1 MAKQKHTSAHRPHAH
16 SVAHSP
22 AEQLYH
28 HLRQQQQQQQQQDLI
43 NSEIQHIV
51 HLLRQSRFFWLDQQK
66 FLVDTKA
73 KLIWNANPA
82 QANTSYFTSNPVSQ
96 FSFLSSLFK
105 SNRPN
110 TSYPTSPPPAMPS
123 FLGLS
128 NWSLPPI
135 EQIRA
140 FSRHSAN
147 PLYQSDYRLWG
158 QSYWQALE
166 NRRPV
171 GIDLGIGN
179 ESGRYI
185 DGYVITLNKT
195 FQNQSLERFLF
206 WAMENKFSIS
216 TLSEP
221 QKDLSAKLQ
230 KDLSAKLQKDLSAK
244 LYDSLQALY
253 KKIDYNR
260 CRLPKLDHHRFTDIH
275 QGLWEFVGL
284 PENLLLEQGV
294 RARNPALDIRAGNIG
309 IDFGTSSTVVAYEDE
324 NGRARLL
331 RVGVDNFYAEA
342 QPEHYENPTILEF
355 FDFDAFLQAW
365 QQNAYQP
372 LVSWNDVHC
381 SHEALCHLR
390 NNKSDPKVVSAILG
404 KIKQWALRE
413 AEDIRVR
420 FSDFDHGKEHELAP
434 LTLRN
439 PVKGAKLTVNPQDP
453 FDPIELYAWFLGLNI
468 NWRARG
474 IFLKYYMTFPV
485 AYPKE
490 VKEKILSSFR
500 RGLLRSLPEA
510 LSNNSEAMEQFEVI
524 ERASEPAAYVAAA
537 MPAHKIEPTEEGVA
551 YAVFDFGGGTTDFDF
566 GYYRWAT
573 EQEEEAGIETVFE
586 HFEAAGDKF
595 LGGENLLENLAYRV
609 FRDNLNICREKQISF
624 TRPLDAE
631 DFTGSEMLLEKTQA
645 AYTNTLMLMSQLRSF
660 WEQGSREN
668 TGAIKMEFINRNG
681 NKVDCDFTFPYD
693 ELQDYLERRISLGIE
708 NFLIAMKKAF
718 GNQLPKQ
725 VHILLAGNSS
735 RSRLVTDSFGLI
747 PEPKENEA
755 SDDIAQTRCD
765 ITKATIEMVFGDH
778 CPEIIAHAPL
788 AANKDNEAI
797 PTAKTGV
804 ALGILR
810 LCPGSSVKV
819 INHATHTSNGEA
831 PFSHYVGRIHRKKF
845 QVGIHRNAS
854 YQEWHKIG
862 VVVEGVFNLF
872 HTQSNL
878 AHGGNMEEG
887 HTELYKKRIDFAGN
901 SNGHAV
907 FARAIKPNVI
917 ELCTA
922 PNQEAVT
929 AGQANNI
936 KELALI

>member
-1 MAKQKHTSAHRPHAH
+1 M
-16 SVAHSP
+16 
-22 AEQLYH
+22 
-28 HLRQQQQQQQQQDLI
+28 
-43 NSEIQHIV
+43 
-51 HLLRQSRFFWLDQQK
+51 
-66 FLVDTKA
+66 
-73 KLIWNANPA
+73 
-82 QANTSYFTSNPVSQ
+82 
-96 FSFLSSLFK
+96 
-105 SNRPN
+105 
-110 TSYPTSPPPAMPS
+110 PT
-123 FLGLS
+123 
-128 NWSLPPI
+128 I

-158 QSYWQALE
+158 QCYWQALE
-166 NRRPV
+166 NHRPV
-171 GIDLGIGN
+171 GIDLDSGY
-179 ESGRYI
+179 ESSRNT
-185 DGYVITLNKT
+185 DGFIITLNKT
-195 FQNQSLERFLF
+195 FQNQSFEIFLF

-221 QKDLSAKLQ
+221 QKDLSAKLYN
-230 KDLSAKLQKDLSAK
+230 LVK

-253 KKIDYNR
+253 ENIDYNR

-355 FDFDAFLQAW
+355 IDFDAFLQAW

-381 SHEALCHLR
+381 SHEALYRLR
-390 NNKSDPKVVSAILG
+390 NNDGDPKVVSAILG

-420 FSDFDHGKEHELAP
+420 FSDFNHGKEHELAP

-609 FRDNLNICREKQISF
+609 FRDNLNICRKEQISF

-645 AYTNTLMLMSQLRSF
+645 AYTNTLMLMSKLRSF

-681 NKVDCDFTFPYD
+681 NKVNCDFTCPYD

>member
-22 AEQLYH
+22 TEQLYH
-28 HLRQQQQQQQQQDLI
+28 HLRQQQQNLI

-66 FLVDTKA
+66 FLVDTQT
-73 KLIWNANPA
+73 KLIWNANPT
-82 QANTSYFTSNPVSQ
+82 QANTLYSTS
-96 FSFLSSLFK
+96 
-105 SNRPN
+105 
-110 TSYPTSPPPAMPS
+110 SPPDMPS

-128 NWSLPPI
+128 NWSLPTI
-135 EQIRA
+135 GQIRA

-147 PLYQSDYRLWG
+147 PLYQSNYRLWE
-158 QSYWQALE
+158 QRYWQALE
-166 NRRPV
+166 NHRPV
-171 GIDLGIGN
+171 GIDLDIFCK
-179 ESGRYI
+179 STRRT
-185 DGYVITLNKT
+185 DGCIITLNKT
-195 FQNQSLERFLF
+195 FQNQSLERFFF

-221 QKDLSAKLQ
+221 KKN
-230 KDLSAKLQKDLSAK
+230 LSAK
-244 LYDSLQALY
+244 LYNLVKLYDNDSLQTLY
-253 KKIDYNR
+253 EKIDYNR

-355 FDFDAFLQAW
+355 IDFDAFLQAW

-372 LVSWNDVHC
+372 LVSWNHVHC
-381 SHEALCHLR
+381 SHEALYNLR
-390 NNKSDPKVVSAILG
+390 NNNSDPKVVSAILG

-420 FSDFDHGKEHELAP
+420 FSDRKHGKEHELAP

-609 FRDNLNICREKQISF
+609 FRHNLNICREKQISF

-645 AYTNTLMLMSQLRSF
+645 AYTNTLMLMSKLRSF

-681 NKVDCDFTFPYD
+681 NKVNCDFTCPYD

-718 GNQLPKQ
+718 GDQLPKQ

-747 PEPKENEA
+747 PEPKENET

-778 CPEIIAHAPL
+778 CPEMIAHAPL

>member
-28 HLRQQQQQQQQQDLI
+28 HLRQQI
-43 NSEIQHIV
+43 NSEIQHIT
-51 HLLRQSRFFWLDQQK
+51 HLLGQSPFFWLDQQK
-66 FLVDTKA
+66 FLVDTQA

-82 QANTSYFTSNPVSQ
+82 QANTRYSTSS
-96 FSFLSSLFK
+96 
-105 SNRPN
+105 
-110 TSYPTSPPPAMPS
+110 PPAMPS

-128 NWSLPPI
+128 NWSLPTI

-147 PLYQSDYRLWG
+147 PLYQSNYRLWG
-158 QSYWQALE
+158 SCYWQALE
-166 NRRPV
+166 NHRPV
-171 GIDLGIGN
+171 GIDLDIGC
-179 ESGRYI
+179 ESRRHY
-185 DGYVITLNKT
+185 DGHIITLNKT

-221 QKDLSAKLQ
+221 QKDLSAKLYN
-230 KDLSAKLQKDLSAK
+230 LVK
-244 LYDSLQALY
+244 LYDNDSLQTLY
-253 KKIDYNR
+253 ENIDYNR

-390 NNKSDPKVVSAILG
+390 NNNSDPKVVSAILG

-645 AYTNTLMLMSQLRSF
+645 AYTNTLMLMSKLRSF

-778 CPEIIAHAPL
+778 CPEMIAHAPL

>member
-28 HLRQQQQQQQQQDLI
+28 HLRQQI
-43 NSEIQHIV
+43 NSEIQHIT
-51 HLLRQSRFFWLDQQK
+51 HLLGQSPFLWLDQQK
-66 FLVDTKA
+66 FLVDTQA
-73 KLIWNANPA
+73 KLIWNANRA
-82 QANTSYFTSNPVSQ
+82 QVNT
-96 FSFLSSLFK
+96 
-105 SNRPN
+105 R
-110 TSYPTSPPPAMPS
+110 YPTDNPPAMPS

-128 NWSLPPI
+128 NWSLPTI

-147 PLYQSDYRLWG
+147 PLYQSNYRLWE
-158 QSYWQALE
+158 QCYWQALE
-166 NRRPV
+166 NHHPV
-171 GIDLGIGN
+171 GIDLDSSY
-179 ESGRYI
+179 ESRRKTAGC
-185 DGYVITLNKT
+185 VITLNKT

-206 WAMENKFSIS
+206 WAIENKFSIS

-221 QKDLSAKLQ
+221 QKN
-230 KDLSAKLQKDLSAK
+230 LSAK
-244 LYDSLQALY
+244 LYYLVKLYHNDSLQALY

-355 FDFDAFLQAW
+355 IDFDAFLQAW

-381 SHEALCHLR
+381 SHEALYSLR
-390 NNKSDPKVVSAILG
+390 NNNSDSKVVSAILG

-420 FSDFDHGKEHELAP
+420 FSDRKHGKEHELAP

-609 FRDNLNICREKQISF
+609 FRDNLNICREEQISF

-755 SDDIAQTRCD
+755 SDDIAQTRYD

>member
-16 SVAHSP
+16 SVARSP

-28 HLRQQQQQQQQQDLI
+28 HLRQQQQQQQQDLI

-51 HLLRQSRFFWLDQQK
+51 HLLRQSPFFWLDQQK
-66 FLVDTKA
+66 FLVNTHS

-82 QANTSYFTSNPVSQ
+82 QANTSYSISGVQRIFAV
-96 FSFLSSLFK
+96 FSEAA
-105 SNRPN
+105 N
-110 TSYPTSPPPAMPS
+110 TSSPPAMPS

-128 NWSLPPI
+128 NWSLPTI

-140 FSRHSAN
+140 FSRHSTN
-147 PLYQSDYRLWG
+147 PLYQSNYRLWG
-158 QSYWQALE
+158 QYNWQALE
-166 NRRPV
+166 NHRPV
-171 GIDLGIGN
+171 GIDLDIGC
-179 ESGRYI
+179 ESRRYTG
-185 DGYVITLNKT
+185 GYIITLNKT

-206 WAMENKFSIS
+206 WAIENKFSIS

-221 QKDLSAKLQ
+221 Q

-331 RVGVDNFYAEA
+331 RVGVDDFYAEA

-390 NNKSDPKVVSAILG
+390 NNNSDPKVVSAILG

-609 FRDNLNICREKQISF
+609 FRDNLNICREEQISF

-778 CPEIIAHAPL
+778 CPEMIAHAPL

>member
-28 HLRQQQQQQQQQDLI
+28 HLRQQI
-43 NSEIQHIV
+43 NSEIQHIT
-51 HLLRQSRFFWLDQQK
+51 HLLGQSPFFWLDQQK
-66 FLVDTKA
+66 FLVDTQA

-82 QANTSYFTSNPVSQ
+82 QANTRYSTSS
-96 FSFLSSLFK
+96 
-105 SNRPN
+105 
-110 TSYPTSPPPAMPS
+110 PPAMPS

-128 NWSLPPI
+128 NWSLPTI

-147 PLYQSDYRLWG
+147 PLYQSNYRLWG
-158 QSYWQALE
+158 SCYWQALE
-166 NRRPV
+166 NHRPV
-171 GIDLGIGN
+171 GIDLDIDC
-179 ESGRYI
+179 ESRRHY
-185 DGYVITLNKT
+185 DGHIITLNKT

-221 QKDLSAKLQ
+221 QKDLSAKLYN
-230 KDLSAKLQKDLSAK
+230 LVK
-244 LYDSLQALY
+244 LYDNDSLQTLY
-253 KKIDYNR
+253 ENIDYNR

-390 NNKSDPKVVSAILG
+390 NNNSDPKVVSAILG

-645 AYTNTLMLMSQLRSF
+645 AYTNTLMLMSKLRSF

-778 CPEIIAHAPL
+778 CPEMIAHAPL

>member
-1 MAKQKHTSAHRPHAH
+1 MAKQKHSPHAH

-28 HLRQQQQQQQQQDLI
+28 HLRQQQQQQQQDLI

-51 HLLRQSRFFWLDQQK
+51 HLLGQSPFFWLDQKK
-66 FLVDTKA
+66 FLVDTQA
-73 KLIWNANPA
+73 KLIWNADPA
-82 QANTSYFTSNPVSQ
+82 QANTNYFTDN
-96 FSFLSSLFK
+96 
-105 SNRPN
+105 
-110 TSYPTSPPPAMPS
+110 PPAMPS

-128 NWSLPPI
+128 NWSLPTI
-135 EQIRA
+135 KQIRT

-147 PLYQSDYRLWG
+147 PLYQSDFRLWG
-158 QSYWQALE
+158 QRDWHALE
-166 NRRPV
+166 NHRPV
-171 GIDLGIGN
+171 VIDLNIGGKK
-179 ESGRYI
+179 SMWHTYGHI
-185 DGYVITLNKT
+185 ITLNQT

-216 TLSEP
+216 ILSEP
-221 QKDLSAKLQ
+221 QKDLSAKLYN
-230 KDLSAKLQKDLSAK
+230 LVK
-244 LYDSLQALY
+244 LYHNDSLQAFY
-253 KKIDYNR
+253 ENIDYNR

-355 FDFDAFLQAW
+355 IDFDAFLQAW

-381 SHEALCHLR
+381 SHEALYRLR
-390 NNKSDPKVVSAILG
+390 NNDGDPKVVSAILG

-420 FSDFDHGKEHELAP
+420 FSDFNHGKEHELAP

-645 AYTNTLMLMSQLRSF
+645 AYTNTLMLMSKLRSF

-681 NKVDCDFTFPYD
+681 NKVNCDFTCPYD

-755 SDDIAQTRCD
+755 SDDIAQTRYD

>member
-1 MAKQKHTSAHRPHAH
+1 MAKQKHSPHAH

-28 HLRQQQQQQQQQDLI
+28 HLRQQQQQQQQDLI

-51 HLLRQSRFFWLDQQK
+51 HLLGQSPFFWLDQKK
-66 FLVDTKA
+66 FLVDTQA
-73 KLIWNANPA
+73 KLIWNADPA
-82 QANTSYFTSNPVSQ
+82 QANTDYFTDN
-96 FSFLSSLFK
+96 
-105 SNRPN
+105 
-110 TSYPTSPPPAMPS
+110 PPAMPS

-128 NWSLPPI
+128 NWSLPTI
-135 EQIRA
+135 KQIRT

-147 PLYQSDYRLWG
+147 PLYQSDFRLWG
-158 QSYWQALE
+158 QRDWHALE
-166 NRRPV
+166 NHRPV
-171 GIDLGIGN
+171 VIDLNIGGKK
-179 ESGRYI
+179 SMWHTYGHI
-185 DGYVITLNKT
+185 ITLNQT

-221 QKDLSAKLQ
+221 QKDLSAKLYN
-230 KDLSAKLQKDLSAK
+230 LVK
-244 LYDSLQALY
+244 LYHNDSLQAFY
-253 KKIDYNR
+253 ENIDYNR

-355 FDFDAFLQAW
+355 IDFDAFLQAW

-381 SHEALCHLR
+381 SHEALYRLR
-390 NNKSDPKVVSAILG
+390 NNDGDPKVVSAILG

-420 FSDFDHGKEHELAP
+420 FSDFNHGKEHELAP

-645 AYTNTLMLMSQLRSF
+645 AYTNTLMLMSKLRSF

-681 NKVDCDFTFPYD
+681 NKVNCDFTCPYD

-755 SDDIAQTRCD
+755 SDDIAQTRYD

>member
-28 HLRQQQQQQQQQDLI
+28 HLRQQQQDLI

-51 HLLRQSRFFWLDQQK
+51 HLLGQSPFFWLDQKK
-66 FLVDTKA
+66 FLVDTQA
-73 KLIWNANPA
+73 KLIWNANSV
-82 QANTSYFTSNPVSQ
+82 QANTRYSTN
-96 FSFLSSLFK
+96 
-105 SNRPN
+105 N
-110 TSYPTSPPPAMPS
+110 PPATPS

-128 NWSLPPI
+128 NWSLPTI

-158 QSYWQALE
+158 QCYWQALE
-166 NRRPV
+166 NHRPV
-171 GIDLGIGN
+171 GIDLDSGY
-179 ESGRYI
+179 ESSRNT
-185 DGYVITLNKT
+185 DGFIITLNKT
-195 FQNQSLERFLF
+195 FQNQSFEIFLF

-221 QKDLSAKLQ
+221 QKDLSAKLYN
-230 KDLSAKLQKDLSAK
+230 LVK

-253 KKIDYNR
+253 ENIDYNR

-355 FDFDAFLQAW
+355 IDFDAFLQAW

-381 SHEALCHLR
+381 SHEALYRLR
-390 NNKSDPKVVSAILG
+390 NNDGDPKVVSAILG

-420 FSDFDHGKEHELAP
+420 FSDFNHGKEHELAP

-609 FRDNLNICREKQISF
+609 FRDNLNICRKEQISF

-645 AYTNTLMLMSQLRSF
+645 AYTNTLMLMSKLRSF

-681 NKVDCDFTFPYD
+681 NKVNCDFTCPYD

>member
-1 MAKQKHTSAHRPHAH
+1 
-16 SVAHSP
+16 
-22 AEQLYH
+22 
-28 HLRQQQQQQQQQDLI
+28 
-43 NSEIQHIV
+43 
-51 HLLRQSRFFWLDQQK
+51 
-66 FLVDTKA
+66 
-73 KLIWNANPA
+73 
-82 QANTSYFTSNPVSQ
+82 
-96 FSFLSSLFK
+96 
-105 SNRPN
+105 
-110 TSYPTSPPPAMPS
+110 MPS

-128 NWSLPPI
+128 NWSLPTI
-135 EQIRA
+135 KQIRA

-158 QSYWQALE
+158 QYAWQALE
-166 NRRPV
+166 NHRPV
-171 GIDLGIGN
+171 GIDLDIGY
-179 ESGRYI
+179 ESNRYEY
-185 DGYVITLNKT
+185 GYVITLNKT

-221 QKDLSAKLQ
+221 Q

-355 FDFDAFLQAW
+355 IDFDAFLQAW

-381 SHEALCHLR
+381 SHEALYSLR
-390 NNKSDPKVVSAILG
+390 NNNSDPKVVSAILG

-420 FSDFDHGKEHELAP
+420 FSDRKHGKEHELAP

-609 FRDNLNICREKQISF
+609 FRHNLNICREKQISF

-645 AYTNTLMLMSQLRSF
+645 AYTNTLMLMSKLRSF

-668 TGAIKMEFINRNG
+668 TGAIKMEFISRNG
-681 NKVDCDFTFPYD
+681 NKVNCDFTFPYD

-718 GNQLPKQ
+718 GEQLPKQ

-778 CPEIIAHAPL
+778 CPEMIAHAPL

>member
-28 HLRQQQQQQQQQDLI
+28 HLRQQI
-43 NSEIQHIV
+43 NSEIQHIT

-66 FLVDTKA
+66 FLVNTQA

-82 QANTSYFTSNPVSQ
+82 QANTRYSTSS
-96 FSFLSSLFK
+96 
-105 SNRPN
+105 
-110 TSYPTSPPPAMPS
+110 PPAMPS

-128 NWSLPPI
+128 NWSLPTI
-135 EQIRA
+135 KQIRA

-147 PLYQSDYRLWG
+147 PLYQSNYRLWE
-158 QSYWQALE
+158 QRYWQALE
-166 NRRPV
+166 NHRPV
-171 GIDLGIGN
+171 GIDLDIFCK
-179 ESGRYI
+179 STRRT
-185 DGYVITLNKT
+185 DGCIITLNKT

-221 QKDLSAKLQ
+221 QKDLLV
-230 KDLSAKLQKDLSAK
+230 K
-244 LYDSLQALY
+244 LYDSDSLQALY
-253 KKIDYNR
+253 ENIDYNR

-390 NNKSDPKVVSAILG
+390 NNNSDPKVVSAILG

-645 AYTNTLMLMSQLRSF
+645 AYTNTLMLMSKLRSF

-718 GNQLPKQ
+718 GDQLPKQ

-778 CPEIIAHAPL
+778 CPEMIAHAPL

-878 AHGGNMEEG
+878 AHSGNMEEG

>member
-28 HLRQQQQQQQQQDLI
+28 HLRQQI
-43 NSEIQHIV
+43 NSEIQHIT
-51 HLLRQSRFFWLDQQK
+51 HLLGQSPFFWLDQQK
-66 FLVDTKA
+66 FLVDTQA

-82 QANTSYFTSNPVSQ
+82 QANTRYSTSS
-96 FSFLSSLFK
+96 
-105 SNRPN
+105 
-110 TSYPTSPPPAMPS
+110 PPAMPS

-128 NWSLPPI
+128 NWSLPTI

-147 PLYQSDYRLWG
+147 PLYQSNYRLWE
-158 QSYWQALE
+158 QCYWQALE
-166 NRRPV
+166 NHRPV
-171 GIDLGIGN
+171 GINLDIGC
-179 ESGRYI
+179 ESRRLTNGRI
-185 DGYVITLNKT
+185 ITLNKT

-221 QKDLSAKLQ
+221 QKDLSAKLYN
-230 KDLSAKLQKDLSAK
+230 LVK
-244 LYDSLQALY
+244 LYDNDSLQTLY
-253 KKIDYNR
+253 ENIDYNR

-390 NNKSDPKVVSAILG
+390 NNNSDPKVVSAILG

-645 AYTNTLMLMSQLRSF
+645 AYTNTLMLMSKLRSF

-755 SDDIAQTRCD
+755 SDDIAQSRCD

-778 CPEIIAHAPL
+778 CPEMIAHAPL

>member
-1 MAKQKHTSAHRPHAH
+1 MAKQKHTPAHRPHAH

-28 HLRQQQQQQQQQDLI
+28 HLRQQQQNLI
-43 NSEIQHIV
+43 NSEIQHIT
-51 HLLRQSRFFWLDQQK
+51 HLLEQSPFFWLDQQK
-66 FLVDTKA
+66 FLVDTQA

-82 QANTSYFTSNPVSQ
+82 QANTRCYSTSS
-96 FSFLSSLFK
+96 
-105 SNRPN
+105 
-110 TSYPTSPPPAMPS
+110 PPAMPS

-128 NWSLPPI
+128 NWSLPTI

-147 PLYQSDYRLWG
+147 PLYQSNYRLWE
-158 QSYWQALE
+158 QYNWQALE
-166 NRRPV
+166 NHRPV
-171 GIDLGIGN
+171 GIDLDISC
-179 ESGRYI
+179 ESRRLTNGRI
-185 DGYVITLNKT
+185 ITLNKT

-221 QKDLSAKLQ
+221 QKDLLV
-230 KDLSAKLQKDLSAK
+230 K
-244 LYDSLQALY
+244 LYDSDSLQALY
-253 KKIDYNR
+253 ENIDYNR

-390 NNKSDPKVVSAILG
+390 NNNSDPKVVSAILG

-609 FRDNLNICREKQISF
+609 FRHNLNICREKQISF

-645 AYTNTLMLMSQLRSF
+645 AYTNTLMLMSKLRSF

-778 CPEIIAHAPL
+778 CPEMIAHAPL

-878 AHGGNMEEG
+878 AHSGNMEEG

>member
-1 MAKQKHTSAHRPHAH
+1 MAKQKHSPHAH

-28 HLRQQQQQQQQQDLI
+28 HLRQQQQQQQQDLI

-51 HLLRQSRFFWLDQQK
+51 HLLGQSPFFWLDQKK
-66 FLVDTKA
+66 FLVDTQA
-73 KLIWNANPA
+73 KLIWNADPA
-82 QANTSYFTSNPVSQ
+82 QANTNYSTDN
-96 FSFLSSLFK
+96 
-105 SNRPN
+105 
-110 TSYPTSPPPAMPS
+110 PPAMPS

-128 NWSLPPI
+128 NWSLPTI
-135 EQIRA
+135 EQIRT

-147 PLYQSDYRLWG
+147 PLYQSDSRLWG
-158 QSYWQALE
+158 QCYWHALE
-166 NRRPV
+166 NHRPV
-171 GIDLGIGN
+171 VIDLDIGG
-179 ESGRYI
+179 ESMWHTYGHI
-185 DGYVITLNKT
+185 ITLNQT

-221 QKDLSAKLQ
+221 QKDLSAKLYN
-230 KDLSAKLQKDLSAK
+230 LVK
-244 LYDSLQALY
+244 LYHNDSLQAFY
-253 KKIDYNR
+253 ENIDYNR

-355 FDFDAFLQAW
+355 IDFDAFLQAW

-381 SHEALCHLR
+381 SHEALYRLR
-390 NNKSDPKVVSAILG
+390 NNDGDPKVVSAILG

-420 FSDFDHGKEHELAP
+420 FSDFNHGKEHELAP

-645 AYTNTLMLMSQLRSF
+645 AYTNTLMLMSKLRSF

-681 NKVDCDFTFPYD
+681 NKVNCDFTCPYD

-755 SDDIAQTRCD
+755 SDDIAQTRYD

>member
-28 HLRQQQQQQQQQDLI
+28 HLRQQI
-43 NSEIQHIV
+43 NSEIQHIT
-51 HLLRQSRFFWLDQQK
+51 HLLGQSPFFWLDQQK
-66 FLVDTKA
+66 FLVDTQA

-82 QANTSYFTSNPVSQ
+82 QANTRYSTSS
-96 FSFLSSLFK
+96 
-105 SNRPN
+105 
-110 TSYPTSPPPAMPS
+110 PPAMPS

-128 NWSLPPI
+128 NWSLPTI

-147 PLYQSDYRLWG
+147 PLYQSNYRLWG
-158 QSYWQALE
+158 SCYWQALE
-166 NRRPV
+166 NHRPV
-171 GIDLGIGN
+171 GIDLDIDC
-179 ESGRYI
+179 ESHRHS
-185 DGYVITLNKT
+185 DGHIITLNQT

-221 QKDLSAKLQ
+221 QKDLSAKLYN
-230 KDLSAKLQKDLSAK
+230 LVK
-244 LYDSLQALY
+244 LYDNDSLQTLY
-253 KKIDYNR
+253 ENIDYNR

-390 NNKSDPKVVSAILG
+390 NNNSDPKVVSAILG

-645 AYTNTLMLMSQLRSF
+645 AYTNTLMLMSKLRSF

-778 CPEIIAHAPL
+778 CPEMIAHAPL

>member
-28 HLRQQQQQQQQQDLI
+28 HLRQQI
-43 NSEIQHIV
+43 NSEIQHIT
-51 HLLRQSRFFWLDQQK
+51 HLLGQSPFFWLDQQK
-66 FLVDTKA
+66 FLVDTQA

-82 QANTSYFTSNPVSQ
+82 QANTRYSTSS
-96 FSFLSSLFK
+96 
-105 SNRPN
+105 
-110 TSYPTSPPPAMPS
+110 PPAMPS

-128 NWSLPPI
+128 NWSLPTI

-147 PLYQSDYRLWG
+147 PLYQSNYRLWG
-158 QSYWQALE
+158 SCYWQALE
-166 NRRPV
+166 NHRPV
-171 GIDLGIGN
+171 GIDLDIDC
-179 ESGRYI
+179 ESHRHS
-185 DGYVITLNKT
+185 DGHIITLNQT

-221 QKDLSAKLQ
+221 QKDLSAKLYN
-230 KDLSAKLQKDLSAK
+230 LVK
-244 LYDSLQALY
+244 LYDNDSLQTLY
-253 KKIDYNR
+253 ENIDYNR

-390 NNKSDPKVVSAILG
+390 NNNSDPKVVSAILG

-645 AYTNTLMLMSQLRSF
+645 AYTNTLMLMSKLRSF

-755 SDDIAQTRCD
+755 SDDIAQSRCD

-778 CPEIIAHAPL
+778 CPEMIAHAPL

>member
-22 AEQLYH
+22 TEQLYH
-28 HLRQQQQQQQQQDLI
+28 HLRQQQQNLI
-43 NSEIQHIV
+43 NSEIQHIT
-51 HLLRQSRFFWLDQQK
+51 HLLEQSRFFWLDQQK
-66 FLVDTKA
+66 FLVDTQA

-82 QANTSYFTSNPVSQ
+82 QANTRYSTSS
-96 FSFLSSLFK
+96 
-105 SNRPN
+105 
-110 TSYPTSPPPAMPS
+110 PPAMPS

-128 NWSLPPI
+128 NWSLPTI

-147 PLYQSDYRLWG
+147 PLYQSDSRLWG
-158 QSYWQALE
+158 QYAWHALE
-166 NRRPV
+166 NHRPV
-171 GIDLGIGN
+171 GIDLDIGY
-179 ESGRYI
+179 ESTRRT
-185 DGYVITLNKT
+185 DGYIITLNKT

-206 WAMENKFSIS
+206 WAIENKFSIS

-221 QKDLSAKLQ
+221 QKNLLV
-230 KDLSAKLQKDLSAK
+230 K
-244 LYDSLQALY
+244 LYDSLQTLY
-253 KKIDYNR
+253 ENIDYNR

>member
-28 HLRQQQQQQQQQDLI
+28 HLRQQQQNLI
-43 NSEIQHIV
+43 NSEIQRIA
-51 HLLRQSRFFWLDQQK
+51 HLLEQSPFFWLNRQK
-66 FLVDTKA
+66 FLVDTQA

-82 QANTSYFTSNPVSQ
+82 QANTHCP
-96 FSFLSSLFK
+96 
-105 SNRPN
+105 P
-110 TSYPTSPPPAMPS
+110 SPPPAMPS

-128 NWSLPPI
+128 NWSLPTI

-147 PLYQSDYRLWG
+147 PLYQSNYRLWE
-158 QSYWQALE
+158 QFSWQALE
-166 NRRPV
+166 NHLPV
-171 GIDLGIGN
+171 GIHLDIGW
-179 ESGRYI
+179 ESARYSGGRI
-185 DGYVITLNKT
+185 ITLNQT

-206 WAMENKFSIS
+206 WAIENKFSIS

-221 QKDLSAKLQ
+221 QKDLLV
-230 KDLSAKLQKDLSAK
+230 K
-244 LYDSLQALY
+244 LYDSDSLQALY
-253 KKIDYNR
+253 ENIDYNR

-355 FDFDAFLQAW
+355 IDFDAFLQAW

-381 SHEALCHLR
+381 SHEALYRLR
-390 NNKSDPKVVSAILG
+390 NNDGDPKVVSAILG

-420 FSDFDHGKEHELAP
+420 FSDFNHGKEHELAP

-645 AYTNTLMLMSQLRSF
+645 AYTNTLMLMSKLRSF

-681 NKVDCDFTFPYD
+681 NKVNCDFTCPYD

-755 SDDIAQTRCD
+755 SDDIAQSRCD

-778 CPEIIAHAPL
+778 CPEMIAHAPL

-878 AHGGNMEEG
+878 AHSGNMEEG

>member
-1 MAKQKHTSAHRPHAH
+1 MAKQEHTSAHRPHAH

-28 HLRQQQQQQQQQDLI
+28 HLRQQQQDLI

-51 HLLRQSRFFWLDQQK
+51 HLLRQSPFFWLDQQK
-66 FLVDTKA
+66 FLVNTHS
-73 KLIWNANPA
+73 KLIWNANRA
-82 QANTSYFTSNPVSQ
+82 QANALYSTSS
-96 FSFLSSLFK
+96 
-105 SNRPN
+105 
-110 TSYPTSPPPAMPS
+110 PPAMPS

-128 NWSLPPI
+128 NWSLPTI

-147 PLYQSDYRLWG
+147 PLYQSNYRLWE
-158 QSYWQALE
+158 QRYWQALE
-166 NRRPV
+166 NHRPV
-171 GIDLGIGN
+171 GINLDIGD
-179 ESGRYI
+179 ESIRRT
-185 DGYVITLNKT
+185 DGFIITLNQT

-221 QKDLSAKLQ
+221 QKDLLV
-230 KDLSAKLQKDLSAK
+230 K
-244 LYDSLQALY
+244 LYDSDSLQALY
-253 KKIDYNR
+253 ENIDYNR

-355 FDFDAFLQAW
+355 IDFDAFLQAW

-381 SHEALCHLR
+381 SHEALYSLR
-390 NNKSDPKVVSAILG
+390 NNNSDPKVVSAILG

-420 FSDFDHGKEHELAP
+420 FSDRKHGKEHELAP

-609 FRDNLNICREKQISF
+609 FRDNLNICREEQISF

-755 SDDIAQTRCD
+755 SDDIAQSRCD

-778 CPEIIAHAPL
+778 CPEMIAHAPL

-878 AHGGNMEEG
+878 AHSGNMEEG

>member
-22 AEQLYH
+22 TEQLYH
-28 HLRQQQQQQQQQDLI
+28 HLRQQQQNLI
-43 NSEIQHIV
+43 NSEIQHIT
-51 HLLRQSRFFWLDQQK
+51 HLLEQSRFFWLDQQK
-66 FLVDTKA
+66 FLVDTQA

-82 QANTSYFTSNPVSQ
+82 QANTRYSTSS
-96 FSFLSSLFK
+96 
-105 SNRPN
+105 
-110 TSYPTSPPPAMPS
+110 PPAMPS

-128 NWSLPPI
+128 NWSLPTI

-147 PLYQSDYRLWG
+147 PLYQSDSRLWG
-158 QSYWQALE
+158 QYAWHALE
-166 NRRPV
+166 NHRPV
-171 GIDLGIGN
+171 GIDLDIGY
-179 ESGRYI
+179 ESNRY
-185 DGYVITLNKT
+185 DNGCVITLNKT

-206 WAMENKFSIS
+206 WAIENKFSIS

-221 QKDLSAKLQ
+221 QKNLLV
-230 KDLSAKLQKDLSAK
+230 K
-244 LYDSLQALY
+244 LYDSLQTLY
-253 KKIDYNR
+253 ENIDYNR

>member
-28 HLRQQQQQQQQQDLI
+28 HLRQQQQNLI
-43 NSEIQHIV
+43 NSEIQRIA
-51 HLLRQSRFFWLDQQK
+51 HLLEQSPFFWLNRQK
-66 FLVDTKA
+66 FLVDTQA

-82 QANTSYFTSNPVSQ
+82 QANTHC
-96 FSFLSSLFK
+96 
-105 SNRPN
+105 
-110 TSYPTSPPPAMPS
+110 PTSPPPAMPS

-128 NWSLPPI
+128 NWSLPTI

-147 PLYQSDYRLWG
+147 PLYQSNYRLWE
-158 QSYWQALE
+158 QFSWQALE
-166 NRRPV
+166 NHLPV
-171 GIDLGIGN
+171 GIHLDIGW
-179 ESGRYI
+179 ESARYSGGRI
-185 DGYVITLNKT
+185 ITLNQT

-206 WAMENKFSIS
+206 WAIENKFSIS

-221 QKDLSAKLQ
+221 QKDLLV
-230 KDLSAKLQKDLSAK
+230 K
-244 LYDSLQALY
+244 LYDSDSLQALY
-253 KKIDYNR
+253 ENIDYNR

-355 FDFDAFLQAW
+355 IDFDAFLQAW

-381 SHEALCHLR
+381 SHEALYRLR
-390 NNKSDPKVVSAILG
+390 NNDGDPKVVSAILG

-420 FSDFDHGKEHELAP
+420 FSDFNHGKEHELAP

-645 AYTNTLMLMSQLRSF
+645 AYTNTLMLMSKLRSF

-681 NKVDCDFTFPYD
+681 NKVNCDFTCPYD

-755 SDDIAQTRCD
+755 SDDIAQSRCD

-778 CPEIIAHAPL
+778 CPEMIAHAPL

-878 AHGGNMEEG
+878 AHSGNMEEG

>member
-28 HLRQQQQQQQQQDLI
+28 HLRQQQQNLI
-43 NSEIQHIV
+43 NSEIQHIT

-66 FLVDTKA
+66 FLVDTQA

-82 QANTSYFTSNPVSQ
+82 QANTNYSTSSH
-96 FSFLSSLFK
+96 
-105 SNRPN
+105 
-110 TSYPTSPPPAMPS
+110 PAMPS
-123 FLGLS
+123 LLGLS
-128 NWSLPPI
+128 NWSLPTI

-147 PLYQSDYRLWG
+147 PLYQSNYRLWE
-158 QSYWQALE
+158 QCYWQALE
-166 NRRPV
+166 NHRPV
-171 GIDLGIGN
+171 GIDLDIFCK
-179 ESGRYI
+179 STRRT
-185 DGYVITLNKT
+185 DGCIITLNKT

-221 QKDLSAKLQ
+221 QKDLSAKL
-230 KDLSAKLQKDLSAK
+230 K
-244 LYDSLQALY
+244 LYHNGSLQTLY
-253 KKIDYNR
+253 ENIDYNR

-390 NNKSDPKVVSAILG
+390 NNNSDPKVVSAILG

-573 EQEEEAGIETVFE
+573 EQEEAAGIETVFE

-645 AYTNTLMLMSQLRSF
+645 AYTNTLMLMSKLRSF

-755 SDDIAQTRCD
+755 SDDIAQSRCD

-778 CPEIIAHAPL
+778 CPEMIAHAPL

>member
-28 HLRQQQQQQQQQDLI
+28 HLRQQQQQQQQDLI

-66 FLVDTKA
+66 FLVDTQA

-82 QANTSYFTSNPVSQ
+82 QVNTY
-96 FSFLSSLFK
+96 
-105 SNRPN
+105 
-110 TSYPTSPPPAMPS
+110 YPTDNPPAMPS

-128 NWSLPPI
+128 NWSLPTI

-140 FSRHSAN
+140 FSRHAAN
-147 PLYQSDYRLWG
+147 PLYQSDYRLWE
-158 QSYWQALE
+158 QCYWQALE
-166 NRRPV
+166 NHCPV
-171 GIDLGIGN
+171 GINLDIGY
-179 ESGRYI
+179 ESGRHSGGRI
-185 DGYVITLNKT
+185 ITLNQT

-206 WAMENKFSIS
+206 WAIENKFSIS

-221 QKDLSAKLQ
+221 QKDLLV
-230 KDLSAKLQKDLSAK
+230 K
-244 LYDSLQALY
+244 LYNLVKLYDSDSLQALY
-253 KKIDYNR
+253 ENIDYNR

-390 NNKSDPKVVSAILG
+390 NNDGDPKVVSAILG

-609 FRDNLNICREKQISF
+609 FRDNLNICREEQISF

-645 AYTNTLMLMSQLRSF
+645 AYTNTLMLMSKLRSF

-681 NKVDCDFTFPYD
+681 NKVNCDFTCPYD

-755 SDDIAQTRCD
+755 SDDIAQTRYD

>member
-1 MAKQKHTSAHRPHAH
+1 MAKQKHSPHAH

-28 HLRQQQQQQQQQDLI
+28 HLRQQQQQQQQDLI

-51 HLLRQSRFFWLDQQK
+51 HLLGQSPFFWLDQKK
-66 FLVDTKA
+66 FLVDTQA
-73 KLIWNANPA
+73 KLIWNADPA
-82 QANTSYFTSNPVSQ
+82 QANTNYFTDN
-96 FSFLSSLFK
+96 
-105 SNRPN
+105 
-110 TSYPTSPPPAMPS
+110 PPAMPS

-128 NWSLPPI
+128 NWSLPTI
-135 EQIRA
+135 EQIRT

-147 PLYQSDYRLWG
+147 PLYQSDFRLWG
-158 QSYWQALE
+158 QRDWHALE
-166 NRRPV
+166 NHRPV
-171 GIDLGIGN
+171 VIDLNIGGKK
-179 ESGRYI
+179 SMWHTYGHI
-185 DGYVITLNKT
+185 ITLNQT

-221 QKDLSAKLQ
+221 QKDLSAKLYN
-230 KDLSAKLQKDLSAK
+230 LVK
-244 LYDSLQALY
+244 LYHNDSLQAFY
-253 KKIDYNR
+253 ENIDYNR

-355 FDFDAFLQAW
+355 IDFDAFLQAW

-381 SHEALCHLR
+381 SHEALYRLR
-390 NNKSDPKVVSAILG
+390 NNDGDPKVVSAILG

-420 FSDFDHGKEHELAP
+420 FSDFNHGKEHELAP

-645 AYTNTLMLMSQLRSF
+645 AYTNTLMLMSKLRSF

-681 NKVDCDFTFPYD
+681 NKVNCDFTCPYD

-755 SDDIAQTRCD
+755 SDDIAQTRYD

>member
-1 MAKQKHTSAHRPHAH
+1 M
-16 SVAHSP
+16 
-22 AEQLYH
+22 
-28 HLRQQQQQQQQQDLI
+28 
-43 NSEIQHIV
+43 
-51 HLLRQSRFFWLDQQK
+51 
-66 FLVDTKA
+66 
-73 KLIWNANPA
+73 
-82 QANTSYFTSNPVSQ
+82 
-96 FSFLSSLFK
+96 
-105 SNRPN
+105 
-110 TSYPTSPPPAMPS
+110 
-123 FLGLS
+123 
-128 NWSLPPI
+128 
-135 EQIRA
+135 
-140 FSRHSAN
+140 
-147 PLYQSDYRLWG
+147 
-158 QSYWQALE
+158 
-166 NRRPV
+166 
-171 GIDLGIGN
+171 
-179 ESGRYI
+179 
-185 DGYVITLNKT
+185 
-195 FQNQSLERFLF
+195 
-206 WAMENKFSIS
+206 
-216 TLSEP
+216 
-221 QKDLSAKLQ
+221 
-230 KDLSAKLQKDLSAK
+230 
-244 LYDSLQALY
+244 
-253 KKIDYNR
+253 
-260 CRLPKLDHHRFTDIH
+260 
-275 QGLWEFVGL
+275 
-284 PENLLLEQGV
+284 
-294 RARNPALDIRAGNIG
+294 
-309 IDFGTSSTVVAYEDE
+309 
-324 NGRARLL
+324 
-331 RVGVDNFYAEA
+331 
-342 QPEHYENPTILEF
+342 
-355 FDFDAFLQAW
+355 
-365 QQNAYQP
+365 
-372 LVSWNDVHC
+372 
-381 SHEALCHLR
+381 
-390 NNKSDPKVVSAILG
+390 
-404 KIKQWALRE
+404 
-413 AEDIRVR
+413 
-420 FSDFDHGKEHELAP
+420 
-434 LTLRN
+434 
-439 PVKGAKLTVNPQDP
+439 
-453 FDPIELYAWFLGLNI
+453 
-468 NWRARG
+468 
-474 IFLKYYMTFPV
+474 
-485 AYPKE
+485 
-490 VKEKILSSFR
+490 
-500 RGLLRSLPEA
+500 
-510 LSNNSEAMEQFEVI
+510 
-524 ERASEPAAYVAAA
+524 
-537 MPAHKIEPTEEGVA
+537 
-551 YAVFDFGGGTTDFDF
+551 
-566 GYYRWAT
+566 
-573 EQEEEAGIETVFE
+573 
-586 HFEAAGDKF
+586 
-595 LGGENLLENLAYRV
+595 
-609 FRDNLNICREKQISF
+609 
-624 TRPLDAE
+624 DAE

-755 SDDIAQTRCD
+755 SDDIAQTRYD

-804 ALGILR
+804 ALGILL

>member
-28 HLRQQQQQQQQQDLI
+28 HLRQQQQNLI
-43 NSEIQHIV
+43 NSEIQHIT
-51 HLLRQSRFFWLDQQK
+51 HLLGQSPFFWLDQQK
-66 FLVDTKA
+66 FLVDTQA

-82 QANTSYFTSNPVSQ
+82 QANTNYSTSS
-96 FSFLSSLFK
+96 
-105 SNRPN
+105 
-110 TSYPTSPPPAMPS
+110 PPAMPS
-123 FLGLS
+123 LLGLS
-128 NWSLPPI
+128 NWSLPTI

-147 PLYQSDYRLWG
+147 PLYRSNYRLWE
-158 QSYWQALE
+158 QYNWQALE
-166 NRRPV
+166 NHRPV
-171 GIDLGIGN
+171 GIHLDLGY
-179 ESGRYI
+179 ESNRYS
-185 DGYVITLNKT
+185 DGYIITLNQT

-221 QKDLSAKLQ
+221 QKDLSAKLYN
-230 KDLSAKLQKDLSAK
+230 LVK
-244 LYDSLQALY
+244 LYDNDSLQTLY
-253 KKIDYNR
+253 ENIDYNR

-390 NNKSDPKVVSAILG
+390 NNNSDPKVVSAILG

-609 FRDNLNICREKQISF
+609 FRHNLNICRKEQISF

-645 AYTNTLMLMSQLRSF
+645 AYTNTLMLMSKLRSF

-755 SDDIAQTRCD
+755 SDDIAQSRCD

-778 CPEIIAHAPL
+778 CPEMIAHAPL

>member
-1 MAKQKHTSAHRPHAH
+1 MAKQKHKKHTPAHRPHAH

-28 HLRQQQQQQQQQDLI
+28 HLRQQQQNLI
-43 NSEIQHIV
+43 NSEIKHIT
-51 HLLRQSRFFWLDQQK
+51 HLLGQSPFFWLDQQK
-66 FLVDTKA
+66 FLVDTQA

-82 QANTSYFTSNPVSQ
+82 QANTRYSTSS
-96 FSFLSSLFK
+96 
-105 SNRPN
+105 
-110 TSYPTSPPPAMPS
+110 PPAMPS

-128 NWSLPPI
+128 NWSLPTI

-147 PLYQSDYRLWG
+147 PLYQSNYRLWG
-158 QSYWQALE
+158 SCYWQALE
-166 NRRPV
+166 NHRPV
-171 GIDLGIGN
+171 GIDLDIDC
-179 ESGRYI
+179 ESHRHS
-185 DGYVITLNKT
+185 DGHIITLNKT

-221 QKDLSAKLQ
+221 QKDLSAKLYN
-230 KDLSAKLQKDLSAK
+230 LVK
-244 LYDSLQALY
+244 LYDNDSLQTLY
-253 KKIDYNR
+253 ENIDYNR

-609 FRDNLNICREKQISF
+609 FRHNLNICREKQISF

-645 AYTNTLMLMSQLRSF
+645 AYTNTLMLMSKLRSF

-755 SDDIAQTRCD
+755 SDDIAQSRCD

-778 CPEIIAHAPL
+778 CPEMIAHAPL

-878 AHGGNMEEG
+878 AHSGNMEEG

>member
-22 AEQLYH
+22 AEQPYH
-28 HLRQQQQQQQQQDLI
+28 HLRQQI
-43 NSEIQHIV
+43 NSEIQHIT
-51 HLLRQSRFFWLDQQK
+51 HLLGQSPFFWLDQQK
-66 FLVDTKA
+66 FLVDTQA

-82 QANTSYFTSNPVSQ
+82 QANTRYSTSS
-96 FSFLSSLFK
+96 
-105 SNRPN
+105 
-110 TSYPTSPPPAMPS
+110 PPAMPS

-128 NWSLPPI
+128 NWSLPTI

-147 PLYQSDYRLWG
+147 PLYQSNYRLWE
-158 QSYWQALE
+158 QRYWQALE
-166 NRRPV
+166 NHRPV
-171 GIDLGIGN
+171 GIDLDIFCK
-179 ESGRYI
+179 STRRT
-185 DGYVITLNKT
+185 DGCIITLNQT
-195 FQNQSLERFLF
+195 FQNQSFERFLF

-221 QKDLSAKLQ
+221 QKDLLV
-230 KDLSAKLQKDLSAK
+230 K
-244 LYDSLQALY
+244 LYDSDSLQALY
-253 KKIDYNR
+253 ENIDYNR

-609 FRDNLNICREKQISF
+609 FRHNLNICREKQISF

-755 SDDIAQTRCD
+755 SDDIAQSRCD

-778 CPEIIAHAPL
+778 CPEMIAHAPL

>member
-1 MAKQKHTSAHRPHAH
+1 MAKQKHSPHAH

-28 HLRQQQQQQQQQDLI
+28 HLRQQQQDLI

-51 HLLRQSRFFWLDQQK
+51 HLLGQSPFFWLDQKK
-66 FLVDTKA
+66 FLVDTQA

-82 QANTSYFTSNPVSQ
+82 QANTF
-96 FSFLSSLFK
+96 
-105 SNRPN
+105 
-110 TSYPTSPPPAMPS
+110 YPTNNPPAMPS

-128 NWSLPPI
+128 NWSLPTI

-147 PLYQSDYRLWG
+147 PLSKSDSRLWG
-158 QSYWQALE
+158 CCYWQALE
-166 NRRPV
+166 NHRPV
-171 GIDLGIGN
+171 GIDLDSGY
-179 ESGRYI
+179 ESRRLT
-185 DGYVITLNKT
+185 DGFIFIITLNQT

-206 WAMENKFSIS
+206 WAIENKFSIS

-221 QKDLSAKLQ
+221 QKDLLV
-230 KDLSAKLQKDLSAK
+230 K
-244 LYDSLQALY
+244 LYDSLQVLY
-253 KKIDYNR
+253 ENIDYNR

-355 FDFDAFLQAW
+355 IDFDAFLQAW

-381 SHEALCHLR
+381 SHEALHRLR
-390 NNKSDPKVVSAILG
+390 NNDSDPKVVSAILG
-404 KIKQWALRE
+404 KLKQWALRE

-420 FSDFDHGKEHELAP
+420 FSDFNHGKEHELAP

-609 FRDNLNICREKQISF
+609 FRDNLNICREEQISF

-645 AYTNTLMLMSQLRSF
+645 AYTNTLMLMSKLRSF

-681 NKVDCDFTFPYD
+681 NKVNCDFTCPYD

-755 SDDIAQTRCD
+755 SDDIAQTRYD

>member
-1 MAKQKHTSAHRPHAH
+1 MAKQKHSPHAH

-28 HLRQQQQQQQQQDLI
+28 HLRQQI
-43 NSEIQHIV
+43 NSEIQHIT
-51 HLLRQSRFFWLDQQK
+51 HLLGQSPFLWLDQQK
-66 FLVDTKA
+66 FLVDTQA
-73 KLIWNANPA
+73 KLIWNANRA
-82 QANTSYFTSNPVSQ
+82 QVNT
-96 FSFLSSLFK
+96 
-105 SNRPN
+105 R
-110 TSYPTSPPPAMPS
+110 YPTDNPPAMPS

-128 NWSLPPI
+128 NWSLPTI

-166 NRRPV
+166 NHHPV
-171 GIDLGIGN
+171 GIDLDSGY
-179 ESGRYI
+179 ESRRNTAGRI
-185 DGYVITLNKT
+185 ITLNET

-206 WAMENKFSIS
+206 WAIENKFSIS

-221 QKDLSAKLQ
+221 QKN
-230 KDLSAKLQKDLSAK
+230 LSAK
-244 LYDSLQALY
+244 LYYLVKLYHNDSLQALY

-355 FDFDAFLQAW
+355 IDFDAFLQAW

-381 SHEALCHLR
+381 SHEALYSLR
-390 NNKSDPKVVSAILG
+390 NNNSDSKVVSAILG

-420 FSDFDHGKEHELAP
+420 FSDRKHGKEHELAP

-609 FRDNLNICREKQISF
+609 FRDNLNICREEQISF

-645 AYTNTLMLMSQLRSF
+645 AYTNTLMLMSKLRSF

-755 SDDIAQTRCD
+755 SDDIAQTRYD

>member
-28 HLRQQQQQQQQQDLI
+28 HLRQQI
-43 NSEIQHIV
+43 NSEIQHIT
-51 HLLRQSRFFWLDQQK
+51 HLLGQSPFFWLDQQK
-66 FLVDTKA
+66 FLVDTQA

-82 QANTSYFTSNPVSQ
+82 QANTRYSTSS
-96 FSFLSSLFK
+96 
-105 SNRPN
+105 
-110 TSYPTSPPPAMPS
+110 PPAMPS

-128 NWSLPPI
+128 NWSLPTI

-147 PLYQSDYRLWG
+147 PLYQSNYRLWG
-158 QSYWQALE
+158 SCYWQALE
-166 NRRPV
+166 NHRPV
-171 GIDLGIGN
+171 GIDLDIDC
-179 ESGRYI
+179 ESHRHS
-185 DGYVITLNKT
+185 DGHIITLNKT

-221 QKDLSAKLQ
+221 QKDLSAKLYN
-230 KDLSAKLQKDLSAK
+230 LVK
-244 LYDSLQALY
+244 LYDNDSLQTLY
-253 KKIDYNR
+253 ENIDYNR

-390 NNKSDPKVVSAILG
+390 NNNSDPKVVSAILG

-609 FRDNLNICREKQISF
+609 FRHNLNICREKQISF

-645 AYTNTLMLMSQLRSF
+645 AYTNTLMLMSKLRSF

-668 TGAIKMEFINRNG
+668 TGAIKMEFISRNG
-681 NKVDCDFTFPYD
+681 NKVNCDFTFPYD

-718 GNQLPKQ
+718 GDQLPKQ

-755 SDDIAQTRCD
+755 SDDIAQSRCD

-778 CPEIIAHAPL
+778 CPEMIAHAPL

-878 AHGGNMEEG
+878 AHSGNMEEG

>member
-1 MAKQKHTSAHRPHAH
+1 MAKQKHSPHAH

-28 HLRQQQQQQQQQDLI
+28 HLRQQQQQQQQDLI

-51 HLLRQSRFFWLDQQK
+51 HLLGQSPFFWLDQKK
-66 FLVDTKA
+66 FLVDTQA
-73 KLIWNANPA
+73 KLIWNADPA
-82 QANTSYFTSNPVSQ
+82 QANTNYFTDN
-96 FSFLSSLFK
+96 
-105 SNRPN
+105 
-110 TSYPTSPPPAMPS
+110 PPAMPS

-128 NWSLPPI
+128 NWSLPTI
-135 EQIRA
+135 KQIRT

-147 PLYQSDYRLWG
+147 PLYQSDFRLWG
-158 QSYWQALE
+158 QRDWHALE
-166 NRRPV
+166 NHRPV
-171 GIDLGIGN
+171 VIDLNIGGKK
-179 ESGRYI
+179 SMWHTYGHI
-185 DGYVITLNKT
+185 ITLNQT

-221 QKDLSAKLQ
+221 QKDLSAKLYN
-230 KDLSAKLQKDLSAK
+230 LVK
-244 LYDSLQALY
+244 LYHNDSLQAFY
-253 KKIDYNR
+253 ENIDYNR

-355 FDFDAFLQAW
+355 IDFDAFLQAW

-381 SHEALCHLR
+381 SHEALYRLR
-390 NNKSDPKVVSAILG
+390 NNDGDPKVVSAILG

-420 FSDFDHGKEHELAP
+420 FSDFNHGKEHELAP

-645 AYTNTLMLMSQLRSF
+645 AYTNTLMLMSKLRSF

-681 NKVDCDFTFPYD
+681 NKVNCDFTCPYD

-755 SDDIAQTRCD
+755 SDDIAQTRYD

>member
-28 HLRQQQQQQQQQDLI
+28 HLRQQQQQQQQDLI
-43 NSEIQHIV
+43 NSEIQRIA
-51 HLLRQSRFFWLDQQK
+51 HLLEQSPFFWLNRQK
-66 FLVDTKA
+66 FLVDTQA

-82 QANTSYFTSNPVSQ
+82 QANTGYSTGN
-96 FSFLSSLFK
+96 
-105 SNRPN
+105 
-110 TSYPTSPPPAMPS
+110 PPAMPS

-128 NWSLPPI
+128 NWSLPTI

-140 FSRHSAN
+140 FSRHSTN
-147 PLYQSDYRLWG
+147 PLYQSNYRLWG
-158 QSYWQALE
+158 QYNWQALE
-166 NRRPV
+166 NHRPV
-171 GIDLGIGN
+171 GIDLDIGC
-179 ESGRYI
+179 ESVRRTDGRI
-185 DGYVITLNKT
+185 ITLNQT

-221 QKDLSAKLQ
+221 QKDLLV
-230 KDLSAKLQKDLSAK
+230 K
-244 LYDSLQALY
+244 LYDSDSLQALY
-253 KKIDYNR
+253 ENIDYNR

-390 NNKSDPKVVSAILG
+390 NNDGDPKVVSAILG

-645 AYTNTLMLMSQLRSF
+645 AYTNTLMLMSKLRSF

-681 NKVDCDFTFPYD
+681 NKVNCDFTCPYD

>member
-1 MAKQKHTSAHRPHAH
+1 MAKQKHSPHAH

-28 HLRQQQQQQQQQDLI
+28 HLRQQQQQDLI

-51 HLLRQSRFFWLDQQK
+51 HLLGQSPFFWLDQKK
-66 FLVDTKA
+66 FLVDTQA
-73 KLIWNANPA
+73 KLIWNADPA
-82 QANTSYFTSNPVSQ
+82 QANTDYFTDN
-96 FSFLSSLFK
+96 
-105 SNRPN
+105 
-110 TSYPTSPPPAMPS
+110 PPAMPS

-128 NWSLPPI
+128 NWSLPTI
-135 EQIRA
+135 KQIRT

-147 PLYQSDYRLWG
+147 PLYQSDSRLWG
-158 QSYWQALE
+158 QRDWHALE
-166 NRRPV
+166 NHRPV
-171 GIDLGIGN
+171 VIDLNIGRK
-179 ESGRYI
+179 SMWHTYGHI
-185 DGYVITLNKT
+185 ITLNQT

-221 QKDLSAKLQ
+221 QKDLSAKLYN
-230 KDLSAKLQKDLSAK
+230 LVK
-244 LYDSLQALY
+244 LYHNDSLQAFY
-253 KKIDYNR
+253 ENIDYNR

-355 FDFDAFLQAW
+355 IDFDAFLQAW

-381 SHEALCHLR
+381 SHEALYRLR
-390 NNKSDPKVVSAILG
+390 NNDGDPKVVSAILG

-420 FSDFDHGKEHELAP
+420 FSDFNHGKEHELAP

-645 AYTNTLMLMSQLRSF
+645 AYTNTLMLMSKLRSF

-681 NKVDCDFTFPYD
+681 NKVNCDFTCPYD

-755 SDDIAQTRCD
+755 SDDIAQTRYD

>member
-1 MAKQKHTSAHRPHAH
+1 MAKQKHSPHAH

-28 HLRQQQQQQQQQDLI
+28 HLRQQQQQQQQDLI

-51 HLLRQSRFFWLDQQK
+51 HLLGQSPFFWLDQKK
-66 FLVDTKA
+66 FLVDTQA
-73 KLIWNANPA
+73 KLIWNADPA
-82 QANTSYFTSNPVSQ
+82 QANTDYFTDN
-96 FSFLSSLFK
+96 
-105 SNRPN
+105 
-110 TSYPTSPPPAMPS
+110 PPAMPS

-128 NWSLPPI
+128 NWSLPTI
-135 EQIRA
+135 KQIRT

-147 PLYQSDYRLWG
+147 PLYQSDSRLWG
-158 QSYWQALE
+158 QRDWHALE
-166 NRRPV
+166 NHRPV
-171 GIDLGIGN
+171 VIDLDIGGK
-179 ESGRYI
+179 SMWHTYGHI
-185 DGYVITLNKT
+185 ITLNQT

-221 QKDLSAKLQ
+221 QKDLSAKLYN
-230 KDLSAKLQKDLSAK
+230 LVK
-244 LYDSLQALY
+244 LYHNDSLQAFY
-253 KKIDYNR
+253 ENIDYNR

-355 FDFDAFLQAW
+355 IDFDAFLQAW

-381 SHEALCHLR
+381 SHEALYRLR
-390 NNKSDPKVVSAILG
+390 NNDGDPKVVSAILG

-420 FSDFDHGKEHELAP
+420 FSDFNHGKEHELAP

-645 AYTNTLMLMSQLRSF
+645 AYTNTLMLMSKLRSF

-681 NKVDCDFTFPYD
+681 NKVNCDFTCPYD

-755 SDDIAQTRCD
+755 SDDIAQTRYD

>member
-1 MAKQKHTSAHRPHAH
+1 MAKQKHSPHAH

-28 HLRQQQQQQQQQDLI
+28 HLRQQQQQQQQDLI

-51 HLLRQSRFFWLDQQK
+51 HLLGQSPFFWLDQKK
-66 FLVDTKA
+66 FLVDTQA
-73 KLIWNANPA
+73 KLIWNADPA
-82 QANTSYFTSNPVSQ
+82 QANTNYFTDN
-96 FSFLSSLFK
+96 
-105 SNRPN
+105 
-110 TSYPTSPPPAMPS
+110 PPAMPS

-128 NWSLPPI
+128 NWSLPTI
-135 EQIRA
+135 EQIRT

-147 PLYQSDYRLWG
+147 PLYQSDSRLWG
-158 QSYWQALE
+158 QCYWHALE
-166 NRRPV
+166 NHRPV
-171 GIDLGIGN
+171 VIDLDIGGKK
-179 ESGRYI
+179 SMWHPYGHI
-185 DGYVITLNKT
+185 ITLNQT

-221 QKDLSAKLQ
+221 QKDLSAKLYN
-230 KDLSAKLQKDLSAK
+230 LVK
-244 LYDSLQALY
+244 LYHNDSLQAFY
-253 KKIDYNR
+253 ENIDYNR

-355 FDFDAFLQAW
+355 IDFDAFLQAW

-381 SHEALCHLR
+381 SHEALYRLR
-390 NNKSDPKVVSAILG
+390 NNDGDPKVVSAILG

-420 FSDFDHGKEHELAP
+420 FSDFNHGKEHELAP

-645 AYTNTLMLMSQLRSF
+645 AYTNTLMLMSKLRSF

-681 NKVDCDFTFPYD
+681 NKVNCDFTCPYD

-755 SDDIAQTRCD
+755 SDDIAQTRYD

>member
-1 MAKQKHTSAHRPHAH
+1 MAKQKHSPHAH

-28 HLRQQQQQQQQQDLI
+28 HLRQQQQQQQQDLI

-51 HLLRQSRFFWLDQQK
+51 HLLGQSPFFWLDQKK
-66 FLVDTKA
+66 FLVDTQA
-73 KLIWNANPA
+73 TLIWNADPA
-82 QANTSYFTSNPVSQ
+82 QANTNYFTDN
-96 FSFLSSLFK
+96 
-105 SNRPN
+105 
-110 TSYPTSPPPAMPS
+110 PPAMPS

-128 NWSLPPI
+128 NWSLPTI
-135 EQIRA
+135 EQIRT

-147 PLYQSDYRLWG
+147 PLYQSDFRLWG
-158 QSYWQALE
+158 QRDWHALE
-166 NRRPV
+166 NHRPV
-171 GIDLGIGN
+171 VIDLNIGGKK
-179 ESGRYI
+179 SMWHTYGHI
-185 DGYVITLNKT
+185 ITLNQT

-221 QKDLSAKLQ
+221 QKDLSAKLYN
-230 KDLSAKLQKDLSAK
+230 LVK
-244 LYDSLQALY
+244 LYHNDSLQAFY
-253 KKIDYNR
+253 ENIDYNR

-355 FDFDAFLQAW
+355 IDFDAFLQAW

-381 SHEALCHLR
+381 SHEALYRLR
-390 NNKSDPKVVSAILG
+390 NNDGDPKVVSAILG

-420 FSDFDHGKEHELAP
+420 FSDFNHGKEHELAP

-645 AYTNTLMLMSQLRSF
+645 AYTNTLMLMSKLRSF

-681 NKVDCDFTFPYD
+681 NKVNCDFTCPYD

-755 SDDIAQTRCD
+755 SDDIAQTRYD

>member
-1 MAKQKHTSAHRPHAH
+1 MAKQKHSPHAH

-28 HLRQQQQQQQQQDLI
+28 HLRQQQQQQQQDLI

-51 HLLRQSRFFWLDQQK
+51 HLLGQSPFFWLDQKK
-66 FLVDTKA
+66 FLVDTQA
-73 KLIWNANPA
+73 KLIWNADPA
-82 QANTSYFTSNPVSQ
+82 QANTNYFTN
-96 FSFLSSLFK
+96 
-105 SNRPN
+105 N
-110 TSYPTSPPPAMPS
+110 PPAMPS

-128 NWSLPPI
+128 NWSLPTI
-135 EQIRA
+135 KQIRT

-147 PLYQSDYRLWG
+147 PLYQSDFRLWG
-158 QSYWQALE
+158 QRDWHALE
-166 NRRPV
+166 NHRPV
-171 GIDLGIGN
+171 VIDLNIGGKK
-179 ESGRYI
+179 SMWHTYGHI
-185 DGYVITLNKT
+185 ITLNQT

-221 QKDLSAKLQ
+221 QKDLSAKLYN
-230 KDLSAKLQKDLSAK
+230 LVK
-244 LYDSLQALY
+244 LYHNDSLQAFY
-253 KKIDYNR
+253 ENIDYNR

-355 FDFDAFLQAW
+355 IDFDAFLQAW

-381 SHEALCHLR
+381 SHEALYRLR
-390 NNKSDPKVVSAILG
+390 NNDGDPKVVSAILG

-420 FSDFDHGKEHELAP
+420 FSDFNHGKEHELAP

-645 AYTNTLMLMSQLRSF
+645 AYTNTLMLMSKLRSF

-681 NKVDCDFTFPYD
+681 NKVNCDFTCPYD

-755 SDDIAQTRCD
+755 SDDIAQTRYD

>member
-28 HLRQQQQQQQQQDLI
+28 HLRQQI
-43 NSEIQHIV
+43 NSEIQHIT

-66 FLVDTKA
+66 FLVNTQA

-82 QANTSYFTSNPVSQ
+82 QANTRYSTSS
-96 FSFLSSLFK
+96 
-105 SNRPN
+105 
-110 TSYPTSPPPAMPS
+110 PPAMPS

-128 NWSLPPI
+128 NWSLPTI
-135 EQIRA
+135 KQIRA

-147 PLYQSDYRLWG
+147 PLYQSNYRLWE
-158 QSYWQALE
+158 QRYWQALE
-166 NRRPV
+166 NHRPV
-171 GIDLGIGN
+171 GIDLDIFCK
-179 ESGRYI
+179 STRRT
-185 DGYVITLNKT
+185 DGCIITLNKT

-221 QKDLSAKLQ
+221 QKDLLV
-230 KDLSAKLQKDLSAK
+230 K
-244 LYDSLQALY
+244 LYDSDSLQALY
-253 KKIDYNR
+253 ENIDYNR

-390 NNKSDPKVVSAILG
+390 NNNSDPKVVSAILG

-645 AYTNTLMLMSQLRSF
+645 AYTNTLMLMSKLRSF

-778 CPEIIAHAPL
+778 CPEMIAHAPL

-878 AHGGNMEEG
+878 AHSGNMEEG

>member
-28 HLRQQQQQQQQQDLI
+28 HLRQQQQNLI
-43 NSEIQHIV
+43 NSEIQHIT
-51 HLLRQSRFFWLDQQK
+51 HLLGQSPFFWLDQQK
-66 FLVDTKA
+66 FLVDTQA

-82 QANTSYFTSNPVSQ
+82 QANTRYSTSS
-96 FSFLSSLFK
+96 
-105 SNRPN
+105 
-110 TSYPTSPPPAMPS
+110 PPAMPS

-128 NWSLPPI
+128 NWSLPTI

-147 PLYQSDYRLWG
+147 PLYQSNYRLWG
-158 QSYWQALE
+158 SCYWQALE
-166 NRRPV
+166 NHRPV
-171 GIDLGIGN
+171 GIDLDIDC
-179 ESGRYI
+179 ESHRHS
-185 DGYVITLNKT
+185 DGHIITLNQT

-221 QKDLSAKLQ
+221 QKDLSAKLYN
-230 KDLSAKLQKDLSAK
+230 LVK
-244 LYDSLQALY
+244 LYDNDSLQTLY
-253 KKIDYNR
+253 ENIDYNR

-390 NNKSDPKVVSAILG
+390 NNNSDPKVVSAILG

-645 AYTNTLMLMSQLRSF
+645 AYTNTLMLMSKLRSF

-755 SDDIAQTRCD
+755 SDDIAQSRCD

-778 CPEIIAHAPL
+778 CPEMIAHAPL

-878 AHGGNMEEG
+878 AHSGNMEEG